1 MADTS
6 SRIVCTVAEEDTS
19 LLDELR
25 GDAVSVVYVGTIES
39 DGVYK
44 DVYLVL
50 LRDRT
55 MLIVEVRKT
64 CFTEARVST

>member
-1 MADTS
+1 MSTS
-6 SRIVCTVAEEDTS
+6 SKVVCTVAEEDVAM
-19 LLDELR
+19 LEELR
-25 GDAVSVVYVGTIES
+25 EDAVSITYVGTIES

-55 MLIVEVRKT
+55 MLIIEVRKT
-64 CFTEARVST
+64 CVTEGRAGA